1 MLYPAELP
9 GLSIIARGGQNPY
22 GQGEA
27 AARHALSMNFR
38 FAHRCSASV
47 SSRQAALRRLRGAR
61 GPRSRLPCLAACGR
75 PAGRVQA
82 VSVDERLDIEL
93 GDGRTVRLGG
103 LDAPNA
109 RPRRARNREG
119 RARFPERAA
128 ARPGRGPYPVGRRNR
143 SLGQDGRRPRPCPA
157 RSRESTAA
165 ALLAAGYARV
175 RPEFETRGCAAERLM
190 IEEGA
195 RQAGLGIWRDP
206 AFRRDPIVQLWPSSA
221 AGPADLW

>member
-9 GLSIIARGGQNPY
+9 GPCDQPRGGQNPY

-38 FAHRCSASV
+38 LAHRCRA
-47 SSRQAALRRLRGAR
+47 SSRRAGRLRGACAALAALALA
-61 GPRSRLPCLAACGR
+61 SPCLAACGR

-128 ARPGRGPYPVGRRNR
+128 ARPGSGPYPVGRRNR
-143 SLGQDGRRPRPCPA
+143 SLGQDGRRPRPMPGAQPRIDRGGAAGGRLRPRPARVRDARLRRRAARDRRGRAPGGTGNMA
-157 RSRESTAA
+157 RSRIS
-165 ALLAAGYARV
+165 
-175 RPEFETRGCAAERLM
+175 P
-190 IEEGA
+190 
-195 RQAGLGIWRDP
+195 
-206 AFRRDPIVQLWPSSA
+206 
-221 AGPADLW
+221 